1 MKSTEE
7 AVPVGSASG
16 PSLTTRLVWAIAAPM
31 VLLVAVGAILGLQ
44 ISRMRE
50 SAAWVDH
57 TDTVLLKL
65 EQLERLMSSQEA
77 ALRGYQLNHDP
88 TFAEDYDAATPSTLA
103 DELQHLVSDN
113 PEQLS
118 RLSLVRQQSARW
130 QALAAK
136 VFAGPAGVDS
146 ALVNERRRIAQ
157 SAHETLEQMRGAEHS
172 LRRQRAIALEN
183 ATDIT
188 KWAFVS
194 LILLTA
200 LALGFFSR
208 RNLTEVT
215 KAFSATLGRERE
227 ARQKVE
233 QEEWMRGGLLAVS
246 DATRGELS
254 LPDLTSRALSAL
266 APYVG
271 ADIGALFVRE
281 AFGFRRQAGFA
292 LEQGGAGLD
301 YFPEGEG
308 LIGRAAYSS
317 AVVHVQDLPES
328 YLKIRGGTGDAEPNH
343 LLLAAARHEGGVLA
357 VVELGFL
364 RTPEARVRLL
374 LDRVGETIAAAIH
387 SARQRLRLQELLE
400 ESQRQAEELQAQ
412 QEELRVTNE
421 ELHEQSAALQQTQAQ
436 LRERQEELEAS
447 NANLEQQ
454 ASDLEAAERRLREK
468 ANELERASR
477 YKSEFLANMSH
488 ELRTP
493 LNSSLIL
500 AKLLADNRDG
510 NLNAEQIKFAN
521 TIYSAGNDLL
531 ALINDILDLSKIE
544 AGQMDVNAAPTA
556 ISALI
561 DPLLATFTP
570 IAQERNLT
578 LSVKLDPG
586 LPNSIETDAQR
597 VQQILKN
604 LLSNALKFTERGAV
618 TLSVT
623 PHGDRLEFSVADE
636 GIGIP
641 ADQHEAVFQAF
652 RQADGTVSRKYGGT
666 GLGLS
671 ISRDLSRMLGGELS
685 LESEPGKGSTFTLS
699 LPRQYTGKRSRGG
712 AASNA
717 GVARASSVPAATNV
731 QKPKP
736 LGVADDRA
744 SLDARRRLLLV
755 IEDDP
760 AFAEILVDLA
770 HELDFQC
777 VAASSGEEGLRLA
790 QELKPAAVLLDI
802 NLPDRSGLSVL
813 DRLKHLS
820 TTRHVPVHVVSVAD
834 YSSQALAMGA
844 FGYMLKPVQ
853 REQLASALHRME
865 ERLTRRLNRL
875 LIVEDDATQRDA
887 ICKLLAADD
896 VETVAVAT
904 TKEALAHLRTGTFDC
919 VVTDLAL
926 PDASGFD
933 LLEQMSADPA
943 HAFPPVIVYTGRSLT
958 EEEEARLRR
967 HSSAI
972 IVKGARS
979 PERLLDEVTLFLHRV
994 EADLP
999 PDRRRMLAQ
1008 ARDRELAFEGRRIL
1022 VVEDDVRNVF
1032 ALSSLLEPKGAKV
1045 LIARNGQQALSMLE
1059 QNPGVDL
1066 VLMDVM
1072 MPEMDGIEATRRI
1085 RKRPDWR
1092 DLPIIALTAK
1102 AMSND
1107 REDCLRAGANDYI
1120 AKPLDVDT
1128 LLSLCRVWIRK

>member
-1 MKSTEE
+1 
-7 AVPVGSASG
+7 
-16 PSLTTRLVWAIAAPM
+16 M
-31 VLLVAVGAILGLQ
+31 VLLLAVGAILGLQ

-65 EQLERLMSSQEA
+65 QELERLMSAQEA
-77 ALRGYQLNHDP
+77 ALRGYQLNREP
-88 TFAEDYDAATPSTLA
+88 AFAEDYDLA
-103 DELQHLVSDN
+103 NPLPLANELEPLLSDS
-113 PEQLS
+113 PEQLR
-118 RLSLVRQQSARW
+118 RLTLVRQQCVSW
-130 QALAAK
+130 QGLATK
-136 VFAGPAGVDS
+136 VFAGPAGLDS
-146 ALVNERRRIAQ
+146 SMVNERRRIAKNT
-157 SAHETLEQMRGAEHS
+157 HETLEQMRGSEQA
-172 LRRQRAIALEN
+172 LRQQRANALES
-183 ATDIT
+183 ATTVT

-194 LILLTA
+194 LILLTGVV
-200 LALGFFSR
+200 LGFLSR
-208 RNLTEVT
+208 RNLTEVS
-215 KAFSATLGRERE
+215 KAFGATLASERE

-233 QEEWMRGGLLAVS
+233 QEEWQRGGLLAVS

-254 LPDLTSRALSAL
+254 VAELCSRALSAL
-266 APYVG
+266 SPYVG

-281 AFGFRRQAGFA
+281 AFGFRREAGFA
-292 LEQGGAGLD
+292 LEKGGAGLD

-308 LIGRAAYSS
+308 LVGRAAYSS
-317 AVVHVQDLPES
+317 AVVHVQDLPDNFFK
-328 YLKIRGGTGDAEPNH
+328 LRAGTGETEPNH
-343 LLLAAARHEGGVLA
+343 VLLSAARHEGGVQA

-364 RTPEARVRLL
+364 KTPETRVRVL
-374 LDRVGETIAAAIH
+374 LDRVGETIAAAIY
-387 SARQRLRLQELLE
+387 SARQRTRLQELLE

-421 ELHEQSAALQQTQAQ
+421 ELHEQSAALQLTQAQ

-447 NANLEQQ
+447 NASLEQQ
-454 ASDLEAAERRLREK
+454 TSDLEAAERRLRDK

-510 NLNAEQIKFAN
+510 NLNDEQIKFAN
-521 TIYSAGNDLL
+521 TIYSAGNELL

-544 AGQMDVNAAPTA
+544 AGQMEVHAAPTA
-556 ISALI
+556 ISALVE
-561 DPLLATFTP
+561 PLMATFTP
-570 IAQERNLT
+570 IAEERKLT
-578 LSVKLDPG
+578 LAVELEQT
-586 LPNSIETDAQR
+586 LPVSIETDAQR

-618 TLSVT
+618 TLSVRAR
-623 PHGDRLEFSVADE
+623 GDRLEFSVEDQ
-636 GIGIP
+636 GIGIAP
-641 ADQHEAVFQAF
+641 DQHEAVFHAF

-699 LPRQYTGKRSRGG
+699 LPLKYSGKRARGG

-717 GVARASSVPAATNV
+717 NGARPSSAPAAAHV
-731 QKPKP
+731 SKPKP
-736 LGVADDRA
+736 LSVADDRA

-755 IEDDP
+755 VEDDP

-777 VAASSGEEGLRLA
+777 VAASTGDEGLRLA

-820 TTRHVPVHVVSVAD
+820 STRHVPVHVVSVAD

-853 REQLASALHRME
+853 REHLAQALRRME

-875 LIVEDDATQRDA
+875 LIVEDDATQRNA
-887 ICKLLAADD
+887 ICRLLAADD

-904 TKEALAHLRTGTFDC
+904 TKEALAHLRAGTFDC

-933 LLEQMSADPA
+933 LLEQMDTDSA

-999 PDRRRMLAQ
+999 ADRQRMLAQ
-1008 ARDRELAFEGRRIL
+1008 ARDRELAFDGRRIL

-1045 LIARNGQQALSMLE
+1045 LIARNGYQALSMLE

-1072 MPEMDGIEATRRI
+1072 MPEMDGIEATRQI

-1107 REDCLRAGANDYI
+1107 REDCMRAGANDYI

-1128 LLSLCRVWIRK
+1128 LLSLCRVWMRK